1 MGQPE
6 TQPIAYT
13 PTSQPQVVAY
23 PPPPP
28 GAYAPPMQG
37 YPAPPGGYQV
47 PGYGA
52 PMAQAGEV
60 QMLPRPGSY
69 LFDVN
74 FLFFTS

>member
-13 PTSQPQVVAY
+13 PQAPVQPVVAY

-28 GAYAPPMQG
+28 GAYIQPV
-37 YPAPPGGYQV
+37 PGVYQV
-47 PGYGA
+47 PYGV
-52 PMAQAGEV
+52 PQQQVGQAGEV

-74 FLFFTS
+74 IFLFF